1 MAALVTGATPPVS
14 LAPFRLDRFA
24 RTAGA
29 YNFVSSY
36 LGSPTPSPSPE
47 ASR

>member
-24 RTAGA
+24 ATRGGFT
-29 YNFVSSY
+29 FVSSY
-36 LGSPTPSPSPE
+36 LG
-47 ASR
+47 AQG